1 MTIQNDKKIRIMYFI
16 GSLQLGGAER
26 QLAELAVR
34 LDKNL
39 FDIEICCIAQ
49 GGPLIDYVKN
59 HGVKVSIFQA
69 YLLKG
74 KYNPLSYIHIIR
86 ETWRIFRHIR
96 KQRPD
101 IVHAFLY
108 TAYIIGV
115 LCAQLARIPII
126 IASRRSLGYFKET
139 NFIKQPLENF
149 VNLFT
154 HHVLVNSKAVQED
167 VLRRERIDPHK
178 IKLIYNGVDLE
189 RFQTKV
195 ERNEV
200 LRELGIPPERV
211 IVGVVAN
218 LIHYKGHRE
227 LIEAARII
235 KQQVPSIA
243 FIFVGRDGGIKKDLE
258 NMLREYQLEDT
269 IFFTNDRTDI
279 PRLMQGFDI
288 AALASHEEGFSNV
301 ILEAMATGLP
311 MVATNVGGNP
321 EAVVDGE
328 TGYIVP
334 PRNPEALAET
344 LLRLIENPGLRT
356 QMGENGRQRVAE
368 HFSIQRLIK
377 DMQAFYL
384 SLRDKKN
391 MKT

>member
-1 MTIQNDKKIRIMYFI
+1 MHKEHKTRIMYFI

-49 GGPLIDYVKN
+49 GGPLIDYVQS
-59 HGVKVSIFQA
+59 HGIKVSIFQA
-69 YLLKG
+69 CLLKG
-74 KYNPLSYIHIIR
+74 KYNPFSYIHIVR
-86 ETWRIFRHIR
+86 EMWRIFRHIR

-108 TAYIIGV
+108 TAYVIGV
-115 LCAQLARIPII
+115 LCARLAHIPVI
-126 IASRRSLGYFKET
+126 IASRRSLGFFKES

-154 HHVLVNSKAVQED
+154 HHVLVNSRAVQED
-167 VLRRERIDPHK
+167 VLRRERIDPDK

-195 ERNEV
+195 EKNQI
-200 LRELGIPPERV
+200 LCELGIPHDRV

-227 LIEAARII
+227 LVEAARII
-235 KQQVPSIA
+235 KQRVPSIA
-243 FIFVGRDGGIKKDLE
+243 FIFVGRDGGIKKDLQ
-258 NMLREYQLEDT
+258 NIILEYHLVDT
-269 IFFTNDRTDI
+269 IFFTNDRNDI

-328 TGYIVP
+328 TGFIVP
-334 PRNPEALAET
+334 TRNPEALAQA
-344 LLRLIENPGLRT
+344 LLKLIENPILRKH
-356 QMGENGRQRVAE
+356 MGEKGRQRVAL
-368 HFSIQRLIK
+368 HFSIQRLIS
-377 DMQAFYL
+377 DMQEFYL
-384 SLRDKKN
+384 SLMEKKN
-391 MKT
+391 AKK